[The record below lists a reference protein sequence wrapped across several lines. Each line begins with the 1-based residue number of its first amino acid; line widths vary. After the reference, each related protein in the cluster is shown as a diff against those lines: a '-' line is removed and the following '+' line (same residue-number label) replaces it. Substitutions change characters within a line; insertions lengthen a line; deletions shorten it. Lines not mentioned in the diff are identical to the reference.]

1 MSATYIMSPW
11 HPCAPGG
18 LDGRYSHHLPDLVCR
33 ACGRRYGD
41 PYVEYPL
48 TDLTDL
54 PNGLTEAMG
63 KALSSQEFERLADQ
77 LLKLHGRQFELVP
90 GAEIGRYSGTVTG
103 VVADFAWGTSWSLF
117 VKPAILSVLR
127 DLGIELMGAPI
138 ALDDN
143 HQAGDTYL
151 AIFCEPASLL
161 DEATRNR
168 LTISRCS
175 TCGQFYRRRLGRT
188 CDPTHTFV
196 RKQWPAGS
204 HIVRLREH
212 SSFLVVSEQFMSVC
226 LARGIS
232 GVAFEAVGHWDE

>member
-1 MSATYIMSPW
+1 MIAAYRIRPGL
-11 HPCAPGG
+11 PCESDG
-18 LDGRYSHHLPDLVCR
+18 LDGSYSHHLPDLVCH

-48 TDLTDL
+48 TDLTGL
-54 PNGLTEAMG
+54 PSGLTEAMG
-63 KALSSQEFERLADQ
+63 KALSPQEFEALTARLFQ
-77 LLKLHGRQFELVP
+77 VYRRQFEVVP
-90 GAEIGRYSGTVTG
+90 GADVGRYSGVFTG
-103 VVADFAWGTSWSLF
+103 AVADFAWGSPWTPF
-117 VKPAILSVLR
+117 IKPTILSVLR
-127 DLGIELMGAPI
+127 DSGVELEGVPITIKENHAP
-138 ALDDN
+138 
-143 HQAGDTYL
+143 GDTYL
-151 AIFCEPASLL
+151 GIFCEPRSLL

-168 LTISRCS
+168 LTITRCS

-196 RKQWPAGS
+196 RKQWPTGS

-226 LARGIS
+226 LTRGIT